1 MTALHKWVHLVRI
14 CHKLSKKE
22 SHPLPGNGYLT
33 LTVEAASQ
41 RILSPPYP
49 CLSPGID
56 RGLKDGGVAVENVN
70 IGLEMKT

>member
-1 MTALHKWVHLVRI
+1 M
-14 CHKLSKKE
+14 
-22 SHPLPGNGYLT
+22 PGNGYLT

-56 RGLKDGGVAVENVN
+56 RGLKAGGVAVENVN
-70 IGLEMKT
+70 MGLEMKT